1 MGGYLSSSPFGWPDV
16 PGSIGIYQTSAVNRV
31 NKPVGEYLQV
41 GLRGFRFAKNGATE
55 LAKGKLTCA
64 AAIATDDPDLINIVV
79 TATAAAGDYVVKAT
93 VTATNAT
100 TIAANAYKDGHLF
113 VVDNAGEGQ
122 TFTIKAHPAVTIAAA
137 GSATLEMSLY
147 DPVFTALTTASEVI
161 ISRNPYNGTIVHP
174 AAVTGYEPT
183 GWPLITIPA
192 NEFYWSLVWGPVA
205 ALADANP
212 PTAIHQGVIPSDAT
226 IGAIEIEA
234 SGSVT
239 RRVGYAMLA
248 GASGEYY
255 PIFATIG

>member
-100 TIAANAYKDGHLF
+100 TIAAN
-113 VVDNAGEGQ
+113 
-122 TFTIKAHPAVTIAAA
+122 
-137 GSATLEMSLY
+137 
-147 DPVFTALTTASEVI
+147 
-161 ISRNPYNGTIVHP
+161 
-174 AAVTGYEPT
+174 
-183 GWPLITIPA
+183 
-192 NEFYWSLVWGPVA
+192 EFYWSLVWGPVA

-248 GASGEYY
+248 GGSGEDY